1 MEELERAQKLWT
13 GAAQVKSFPKEI
25 ATLKRNQQV
34 SPKSRL
40 ASLSPFLDGDEIVRV
55 GGRIERADIPFS
67 SRHPI
72 VLSPDNELSRL
83 IVMDCHEKLRHEG
96 VEHVRNELRRQ
107 YWILRCRKAVRK
119 ILHRCSYCRRR
130 RVKPEPPLM
139 AGLPADRLQVA
150 PAFSKVGVDF
160 FGPLKVK
167 HLRKQEKRYGCV
179 FTCLVTR
186 GVHLEVAHSL
196 STDSFTICLSDGL
209 LRVV

>member
-1 MEELERAQKLWT
+1 M
-13 GAAQVKSFPKEI
+13 KSFPQEI

-107 YWILRCRKAVRK
+107 YWILRCRTAVRK

-139 AGLPADRLQVA
+139 AGLPADRLQA
-150 PAFSKVGVDF
+150 RMNEKPGVK
-160 FGPLKVK
+160 G
-167 HLRKQEKRYGCV
+167 QE
-179 FTCLVTR
+179 R
-186 GVHLEVAHSL
+186 GKIMWKEE
-196 STDSFTICLSDGL
+196 
-209 LRVV
+209 R